1 MSLVKVQD
9 HKLSAFTRLRSTLS
23 RHIALKDIPNVKLY
37 IDKLKVAFAMY
48 EAAHENLLESIEDDQ
63 PAYDKEGEYFV
74 QTEGLFVKS
83 LDSAR
88 TCLNAASISTSDA
101 ISQLLNVPKVEIRS
115 FDGTPASYLMFIA
128 VFDEVVGNVNISCQA
143 KLTRLLQYT
152 TGAARDAIDCCSL
165 IGGSK
170 GYDEARRIPSDRFGN
185 PYVITADLL
194 DKLKQQ
200 KEVRTPSALR
210 TLADELNSAKI
221 S

>member
-1 MSLVKVQD
+1 MSSVKVQD

-88 TCLNAASISTSDA
+88 TCLDATAISTGDA

-115 FDGTPASYLMFIA
+115 FDGTPASYLMFTA

-170 GYDEARRIPSDRFGN
+170 GYDEARRILSERL
-185 PYVITADLL
+185 VTHMLSRLL
-194 DKLKQQ
+194 SL
-200 KEVRTPSALR
+200 TS
-210 TLADELNSAKI
+210 
-221 S
+221 